1 MFFSLFEYSLI
12 HKPITFTTD
21 LCPDLPRHSR
31 VQVVFGISREI
42 LHKNQNTL
50 ENLRLEE
57 RFWFSPFFQFHYNFP
72 NKSLILQH
80 MYFSCNAVYSTSDGH
95 KVTWS
100 AWIPMVPNVYK
111 FWLYVTQKWVVFS
124 WNNIFLKDDL
134 ILLVCNTE
142 YLPEIPRLRWKYDYL
157 SRSLMTE
164 IRKVL

>member
-1 MFFSLFEYSLI
+1 MPRSSKAFKSPSCVWDFKGNPTQEPKHLREPKTWGKILIFS
-12 HKPITFTTD
+12 
-21 LCPDLPRHSR
+21 
-31 VQVVFGISREI
+31 
-42 LHKNQNTL
+42 
-50 ENLRLEE
+50 
-57 RFWFSPFFQFHYNFP
+57 FFQFHYNFP